1 MKSEKAKTESEEP
14 APKGKVK
21 IKNLKLTK
29 ETIENLSDQDA
40 GGIKGGASSSKTIHE
55 PTSSG

>member
-1 MKSEKAKTESEEP
+1 MKSKKTNETAATS
-14 APKGKVK
+14 PKGKVK

-29 ETIENLSDQDA
+29 ETIENLSDRDA
-40 GGIKGGASSSKTIHE
+40 GAIKGGASSSKTIHE

>member
-1 MKSEKAKTESEEP
+1 MKSKKTKPEAAAPS
-14 APKGKVK
+14 PKGKVK

-40 GGIKGGASSSKTIHE
+40 GVIKGGARTQECGSI
-55 PTSSG
+55 GL